1 MRPSIAPPLCCSPH
15 RYSRADALT
24 VVVLKL
30 GAPSTPSTRWDAGM
44 LGWRE
49 SVILDG
55 INGMLLVMSCDGCH
69 AAAESRAGRV
79 AVQHERYTY
88 GHTAIGQRPCLKH
101 DHTAYSDT

>member
-1 MRPSIAPPLCCSPH
+1 MRPSLVPPLCCSPH

-30 GAPSTPSTRWDAGM
+30 GAPSTPSTRWDAGR

-49 SVILDG
+49 STILDG
-55 INGMLLVMSCDGCH
+55 INGMLLVMLCDGCL

-79 AVQHERYTY
+79 AAQHERFT
-88 GHTAIGQRPCLKH
+88 HSDRAIGQRPCLKQ
-101 DHTAYSDT
+101 DHTA